1 MKEYTSGC
9 VKVAIPE
16 IKVIQKQISKKIKG
30 KRKYVDYLYKINSEL
45 NYLYGVILLN
55 SLFKNTEL
63 TMKIEPDKLCFIYMK
78 SEGDSFLESETL
90 FSIPLSQVYFTKSN
104 KVKQTTV
111 YINLD
116 NEVDIIEPA

>member
-30 KRKYVDYLYKINSEL
+30 KRKYVDYLHKINSEL